1 MIPDSEPTLFYNKHG
16 WIDAEVPANQRI
28 MKKSNLPL
36 SQDEE
41 ASEQVESWPEKY
53 RSDESDG

>member
-1 MIPDSEPTLFYNKHG
+1 
-16 WIDAEVPANQRI
+16 